1 MPLTG
6 VTDILGLE
14 TLLAEDNEYDNS
26 DSDYT
31 GGPAAAEYE
40 VVDQYENLSLPES
53 LPEAQPLVLSSS
65 YLTRNDDHVMQALDN
80 ATYFN
85 DHLPEFFVMGFFAF
99 LLTVG
104 IIMTINNRKKPRS
117 DEYSVEQQQN
127 LNGAGPAGVNEQQSP
142 KSYHDE
148 PIIKREL

>member
-1 MPLTG
+1 MPPTE
-6 VTDILGLE
+6 VTDIMGLE
-14 TLLAEDNEYDNS
+14 TLLAEDNEYANS
-26 DSDYT
+26 NLDYA
-31 GGPAAAEYE
+31 GPAAEYE
-40 VVDQYENLSLPES
+40 MVEQYESLPES

-65 YLTRNDDHVMQALDN
+65 YLTRNDDHVMQALNN

-85 DHLPEFFVMGFFAF
+85 DHLPEFFVMGFVAF
-99 LLTVG
+99 LLTIG

-127 LNGAGPAGVNEQQSP
+127 LNGAVGVNEQQTP

>member
-1 MPLTG
+1 MLPTE
-6 VTDILGLE
+6 VTDIMGLE

-26 DSDYT
+26 DYT
-31 GGPAAAEYE
+31 DGLAAAEYE
-40 VVDQYENLSLPES
+40 IVDQYENSLPES

-65 YLTRNDDHVMQALDN
+65 YLTRNDDHVMQALNN

-85 DHLPEFFVMGFFAF
+85 DHLPEFFVMGFVAF

-127 LNGAGPAGVNEQQSP
+127 LNGAGPVGVNEQQTP